1 MKQQSKDK
9 LAVLV
14 KALRGNASQ
23 RAFAKSLGVSF
34 AYVQSWESGD
44 SMPSTENLSAI
55 ASLAGYTL
63 QGLIAHLEDQP
74 LESAMPIEQILME
87 IRNMPPKQLAK
98 VGHAV
103 ADRLGAIAESN

>member
-9 LAVLV
+9 LAALV
-14 KALRGNASQ
+14 RTLRGSTSQ
-23 RAFAKSLGVSF
+23 RAFSKSLGVSF
-34 AYVQSWESGD
+34 ASVQSWESGD

-55 ASLAGYTL
+55 ASVAGYTL
-63 QGLIAHLEDQP
+63 QGLIEYLDDKPAATNL
-74 LESAMPIEQILME
+74 PIEQILHE